1 LADLDDL
8 ANRLQR
14 HLLGQGDI
22 QQPRDLPD
30 ETILVARNMGPAEL
44 LDYDRKKLKGVV
56 LEEGTATAHVAIIA
70 RALDVPVLGR
80 CHDLMAKVLP
90 GDPLIVDGDN
100 SQLYVRPPEDIQQTY
115 AEAMRQRSERQE
127 AFAATR
133 HLPAVT
139 LDGTEVTLM
148 VNAGLLI
155 DVPQIEAQGAAGIG
169 LYRTEITFMVAQSFP
184 DVARQRDVYKR
195 AMDASNGKPVVFRT
209 LDIGSD
215 KVLSYWQRE
224 AEENPAMGWRAIRIS
239 LDRPALLRQQLRA
252 LILAAE
258 GRPLSVMF
266 PMVAEA
272 WEFEEAR
279 SLLKLELDR
288 ATQAGQQV
296 PSEIKVGAM
305 IEVPSLYF
313 QLDSLLDRLDFVSVG
328 SNDLKQFLYAADR
341 GNPRLADRYDN
352 LAPAMVKL
360 LGMIA
365 DTCNT
370 HGKSLSL
377 CGEMAGDPIA
387 AMALLCLGF
396 RQLSMAPTSIG
407 PVRAM
412 IRSLDLARLCSYWA
426 DLQARPVS
434 DLRSRLLVFAR
445 DHGVAL

>member
-1 LADLDDL
+1 
-8 ANRLQR
+8 
-14 HLLGQGDI
+14 
-22 QQPRDLPD
+22 
-30 ETILVARNMGPAEL
+30 
-44 LDYDRKKLKGVV
+44 
-56 LEEGTATAHVAIIA
+56 
-70 RALDVPVLGR
+70 
-80 CHDLMAKVLP
+80 
-90 GDPLIVDGDN
+90 
-100 SQLYVRPPEDIQQTY
+100 
-115 AEAMRQRSERQE
+115 MRQRSERRQ
-127 AFAATR
+127 AFAAIR

-224 AEENPAMGWRAIRIS
+224 SEENPAMGWRAIRIS

-252 LILAAE
+252 LILGAE

-272 WEFEEAR
+272 WEFDEAR

-288 ATQAGQQV
+288 ATLAGQQV

-313 QLDSLLDRLDFVSVG
+313 QLETLLDRLDFVSVG

-341 GNPRLADRYDN
+341 GNPRLADRYDS
-352 LAPAMVKL
+352 LAPAMVKV

-365 DTCNT
+365 AVCNAQ
-370 HGKSLSL
+370 GKSLSL

-412 IRSLDLARLCSYWA
+412 IRSLDLGRLLSYWA
-426 DLQARPVS
+426 ELQVRPVS